1 MRKTLELMKE
11 IISGKEKNI
20 EEINL
25 IDEYQR
31 KLSPN
36 ILAYFYCNN
45 FGIISKT
52 ALNYPIISNED
63 KASFCLQ
70 ELDKALKRYQL
81 NSHAKFITYFIR
93 CFKNRLRMETE
104 QLLTQKR
111 KICLYTD
118 ILEEDTLKYDFNLAD
133 IDLILSNYDLDAE
146 EKEQC
151 KLLQVGYSVKEIARI
166 FKTSAITIYKRNAR
180 IKQKILNANINYA

>member
-1 MRKTLELMKE
+1 MKNLQKNKGKVGKVKMRNTLELMKE
-11 IISGKEKNI
+11 IINGKEENI
-20 EEINL
+20 DEINL
-25 IDEYQR
+25 IKEYQE

-81 NSHAKFITYFIR
+81 NSNAKFITYFIR

-104 QLLTQKR
+104 QLLTQKIFYLFSLLLLSSF
-111 KICLYTD
+111 KFSIGSNFFSNN
-118 ILEEDTLKYDFNLAD
+118 FNL
-133 IDLILSNYDLDAE
+133 
-146 EKEQC
+146 
-151 KLLQVGYSVKEIARI
+151 
-166 FKTSAITIYKRNAR
+166 
-180 IKQKILNANINYA
+180 

>member
-1 MRKTLELMKE
+1 MRNTLELMKR
-11 IISGKEKNI
+11 ILSGKEEN
-20 EEINL
+20 
-25 IDEYQR
+25 IDEIDLIKEYQE

-36 ILAYFYCNN
+36 ILAYFYCSN

-70 ELDKALKRYQL
+70 ELDKALRIYQL
-81 NSHAKFITYFIR
+81 NSNAKFITYFIS

-111 KICLYTD
+111 KVFLYVDT
-118 ILEEDTLKYDFNLAD
+118 LEEDTIKRDVNLED

-151 KLLQVGYSVKEIARI
+151 KLLQIGYTVKEIAQI
-166 FKTSAITIYKRNAR
+166 LKTSVITIYKRNAK
-180 IKQKILNANINYA
+180 IKQKILNSNINYA